1 MKTCDLLTFSTVAR
15 CASITAAAKEL
26 NTVQSNV
33 TSRIR
38 SLEEFIGLPLLERH
52 SRGVTLTR
60 AGNRLLPYAQ
70 RTLAMLEEASRVT
83 RDEGEA
89 SGTITIGSMETT
101 LAVRLP
107 DILASFHD
115 CYRDVQLAMTIDA
128 TAFLIDKVL
137 NCEAD
142 GAFVAGPVD
151 HPLLAATP
159 VFSEELVLVTT
170 RGIRDPQ
177 QLKDNPRGIT
187 ALMFKQGCA
196 YRQRLEQYLTWLGR
210 PSFQRMEFG
219 SLDGML
225 GCISAGVGIT
235 LLPRSVVEKSGLAE
249 RLQVHEVVPA
259 ISRVATLFITRND
272 VQPTTA
278 LKRFVRCVKDHSLV
292 RDFRTTTLSHQ
303 KNVSLPF
310 FPVE

>member
-1 MKTCDLLTFSTVAR
+1 MKTCDLLTFSAVAR
-15 CASITAAAKEL
+15 CASITAAAREL

-52 SRGVTLTR
+52 SRGVTLTS

-70 RTLAMLEEASRVT
+70 RALAILEEASRVA

-107 DILASFHD
+107 DILAGFHD
-115 CYRDVQLAMTIDA
+115 GYSEVQLAMTIDA

-151 HPLLAATP
+151 HPLLAAIP
-159 VFSEELVLVTT
+159 VFSEELVLVTAS
-170 RGIRDPQ
+170 GIRHPQ

-210 PSFQRMEFG
+210 PAFQRLEFG
-219 SLDGML
+219 SLEGML
-225 GCISAGVGIT
+225 GCVSAGVGIT
-235 LLPRSVVEKSGLAE
+235 LLPRSVVEKSGQAE
-249 RLQVHEVVPA
+249 RLQIHEVIPT
-259 ISRVATLFITRND
+259 ISRVPTLFITRND
-272 VQPTTA
+272 VQATTA
-278 LKRFVRCVKDHSLV
+278 LKQFIRCVKQHSLAG
-292 RDFRTTTLSHQ
+292 RPE
-303 KNVSLPF
+303 VSAGE
-310 FPVE
+310 PVDAGCL

>member
-249 RLQVHEVVPA
+249 RLQVHEVIPA

>member
-115 CYRDVQLAMTIDA
+115 CYQDVQLAMTIDA

-249 RLQVHEVVPA
+249 RLQVHEVIPA
-259 ISRVATLFITRND
+259 ISRVPTLFITRND

-278 LKRFVRCVKDHSLV
+278 LKRFVRCVKDHSLAGQPGKSITV
-292 RDFRTTTLSHQ
+292 AT
-303 KNVSLPF
+303 
-310 FPVE
+310 